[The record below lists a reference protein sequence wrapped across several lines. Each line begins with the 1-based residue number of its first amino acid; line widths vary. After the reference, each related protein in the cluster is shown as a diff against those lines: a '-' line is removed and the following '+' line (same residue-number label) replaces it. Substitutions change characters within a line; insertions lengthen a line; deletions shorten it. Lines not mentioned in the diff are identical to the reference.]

1 MPRLRFQPVFFFLMS
16 LAAASAFLI
25 PPQYTAK
32 VTPRLEWLFAPVARP
47 SGAVGAWANG
57 RSAGLP
63 PDDRAGFVIKV
74 ENDELRQQNIYL
86 RQRVEDLERLNAD
99 RAQLGDLRT
108 FCTPV
113 PVIGGD
119 PGIRE
124 SLAVEASS
132 LGGLRDGMYVI
143 YPGGIVGT
151 LRSGLAGGQVELITN
166 PGKRVYAYFSGQRGG
181 TAKGQDGRPA
191 NTAGYV
197 RLNKERVLVE
207 GAGKGQL
214 VYRLGRV
221 DDVKAWGL
229 QKGDWV
235 VLDDDDWPAR
245 LHGVR
250 IGWVNEIVRH
260 KDNPLFCEVRITP
273 AADLR
278 KLREVMVL
286 TRQ

>member
-1 MPRLRFQPVFFFLMS
+1 MPRLRFQPVFFLLMS

-25 PPQYTAK
+25 PPHLTAK

-47 SGAVGAWANG
+47 SGAVAAWAHG

-63 PDDRAGFVIKV
+63 PDDRKEYVVLA
-74 ENDELRQQNIYL
+74 ENDELRQQNVYL
-86 RQRVEDLERLNAD
+86 RQRVEDLERVNAD

-108 FCTPV
+108 LCTPV

-119 PGIRE
+119 PGVRE

-151 LRSGLAGGQVELITN
+151 LRSGVAGGQVELITN
-166 PGKRVYAYFSGQRGG
+166 PGKRVYAYFSGKRDGPA
-181 TAKGQDGRPA
+181 AKGADGRPA
-191 NTAGYV
+191 NAAGFV

-214 VYRLGRV
+214 VYRLGRAEE
-221 DDVKAWGL
+221 VKAWGL
-229 QKGDWV
+229 Q
-235 VLDDDDWPAR
+235 
-245 LHGVR
+245 
-250 IGWVNEIVRH
+250 
-260 KDNPLFCEVRITP
+260 
-273 AADLR
+273 
-278 KLREVMVL
+278 
-286 TRQ
+286 

>member
-1 MPRLRFQPVFFFLMS
+1 MS

-25 PPQYTAK
+25 PPSYTAR

-47 SGAVGAWANG
+47 AGAIAGWAHG
-57 RSAGLP
+57 RSSELP
-63 PDDRAGFVIKV
+63 ADARPERKIVA
-74 ENDELRQQNIYL
+74 ENDELRQQNVYL
-86 RQRVEDLERLNAD
+86 RQRVEDLERVNAD

-108 FCTPV
+108 LCTPV

-119 PGIRE
+119 PGTRE

-151 LRSGLAGGQVELITN
+151 LRSGVAGGQVELITN
-166 PGKRVYAYFSGQRGG
+166 PGKRVYAYFSGKRDGPA
-181 TAKGQDGRPA
+181 AKGQAADGKDDRPA
-191 NTAGYV
+191 NAAGFV

-207 GAGKGQL
+207 GAGKGHM
-214 VYRLGRV
+214 VVRLAKV
-221 DDVKAWGL
+221 SDVNRKWGL

-235 VLDDDDWPAR
+235 VLDDDEWPLR

-250 IGWVNEIVRH
+250 IGWVADIVSSR
-260 KDNPLFCEVRITP
+260 DNPLFCEIRITP
-273 AADLR
+273 AADLM

-286 TRQ
+286 TKQ